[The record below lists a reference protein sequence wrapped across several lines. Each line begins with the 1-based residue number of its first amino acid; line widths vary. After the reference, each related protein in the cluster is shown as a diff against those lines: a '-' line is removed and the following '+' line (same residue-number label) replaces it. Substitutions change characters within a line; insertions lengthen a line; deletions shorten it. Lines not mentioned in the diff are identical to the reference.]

1 MANEI
6 RDFDKE
12 KEKIRDFLSTFY
24 YEDDSGGKNFPY
36 ADQII
41 HLAERD
47 QVGLYINLDDVHE
60 FDPGLVDAI
69 RGNARRYH
77 QLFSDVVDELIHD
90 HLGDQQPPVRDAL
103 DAFIFQRIYMDR
115 TQKEAGGQMVRMGNV
130 RNKYPPE
137 LMRRL

>member
-47 QVGLYINLDDVHE
+47 QVSSFV
-60 FDPGLVDAI
+60 
-69 RGNARRYH
+69 
-77 QLFSDVVDELIHD
+77 
-90 HLGDQQPPVRDAL
+90 
-103 DAFIFQRIYMDR
+103 
-115 TQKEAGGQMVRMGNV
+115 
-130 RNKYPPE
+130 
-137 LMRRL
+137 